1 MLLDIQDKRIGCSV
15 RIDQMACMLCVSVG
29 VCVDHARLVNH
40 TGASRILRLL
50 VNRRANQA
58 KAASDRVER

>member
-1 MLLDIQDKRIGCSV
+1 MLLDIRDKRIGCSV
-15 RIDQMACMLCVSVG
+15 RIGHMTCVLCVS
-29 VCVDHARLVNH
+29 VCVDHACLMNH